1 MVALVLMIW
10 LDCWWLFNV
19 NDMAVAGC
27 QMLVICLIKL
37 VVVVVVVVKE
47 AGGCPD

>member
-27 QMLVICLIKL
+27 QMLVIWLIKL
-37 VVVVVVVVKE
+37 VVKE
-47 AGGCPD
+47 EGECPD